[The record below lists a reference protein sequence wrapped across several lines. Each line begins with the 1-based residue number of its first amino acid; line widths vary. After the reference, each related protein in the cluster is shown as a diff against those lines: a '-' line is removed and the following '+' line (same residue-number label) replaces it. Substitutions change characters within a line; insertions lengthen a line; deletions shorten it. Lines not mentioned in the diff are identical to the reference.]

1 MFVQSGRSFHSID
14 INRKACGNDC
24 FWDKWRWWMN
34 WTWRREWTDSV
45 LWHHRLKQDASG
57 SIMLNWCEMMKY
69 EIRTRDANKCFK
81 AAQFFPARLLKKSL
95 FLIRSQSGE
104 VLFCKQS
111 FLKVINCYH
120 ISAIFYKTVCA
131 PMIHHEFVSSS
142 IQASHISIETI
153 QSQGKVFHTNL
164 WRPRKQL
171 IFPPAHR
178 QAQQYG
184 LRVIF
189 PTPTSSRHRARNT
202 FRVINR

>member
-24 FWDKWRWWMN
+24 FWDKWGWWMN

-120 ISAIFYKTVCA
+120 ISAIFIKLCVL
-131 PMIHHEFVSSS
+131 PWFI
-142 IQASHISIETI
+142 
-153 QSQGKVFHTNL
+153 TNL
-164 WRPRKQL
+164 YRVQYRLRTFPLKPSKVKAKCFTL
-171 IFPPAHR
+171 ICEDLENSWFFLPHTGR
-178 QAQQYG
+178 
-184 LRVIF
+184 R
-189 PTPTSSRHRARNT
+189 SSTACA
-202 FRVINR
+202 